1 MRYWLDTANRIMI
14 FEQWMF
20 WLTAVVFTGMG
31 FYWGRERTIY
41 IDVSQI
47 TESVIDQLEALGF
60 IHKIINEDGEEELVP
75 HPEAIKTDD

>member
-1 MRYWLDTANRIMI
+1 
-14 FEQWMF
+14 
-20 WLTAVVFTGMG
+20 MG

>member
-1 MRYWLDTANRIMI
+1 MHDYFSSGVLGVCPPVDLI
-14 FEQWMF
+14 F
-20 WLTAVVFTGMG
+20 LG